1 METATINTYQ
11 NGTTTTIETYF
22 PKIEAVGEA
31 VERVRSVVKK
41 TPLEEH
47 ERLSEKYEANIWL
60 KREDLQKVRS
70 YKIRGAFNKISSLTE
85 TEKANGIVCA
95 SAGNHAQGVALSCYK
110 LQIKGTIFMPTTTP
124 KQKIRKVKSFGK
136 EYVQVILEGDAFDDA
151 KEACY
156 AFANENKAAIIPPFE
171 SEKIIE
177 GQATVAMEVL
187 HQAPSKIDYLF
198 VPIGGGGLC
207 AGMSAVF
214 KHLSPYTKIIGIE
227 PVGAPA
233 MYQSLKEGKVVSL
246 KEIETFADGVAVKRV
261 GQLNFDIIKS
271 TIHNIRLVHEGKICE
286 TMLELYNED
295 AVVVEPAGALT
306 IAILDDYKE
315 EIKGKNVVCVVS
327 GGNNDITRTEEVRE
341 RALLY
346 RGLKHYFVVN
356 FPQRAGALRDFVNDI
371 LGEND
376 DIVFFEY
383 NKSNDKAFGQA
394 LVGIEVKRPEDFVA
408 LKARMIEHN
417 FLGEYLNAKPN
428 LFNYLIGN

>member
-1 METATINTYQ
+1 MYRIYGVFVPNNLPELY
-11 NGTTTTIETYF
+11 
-22 PKIEAVGEA
+22 
-31 VERVRSVVKK
+31 
-41 TPLEEH
+41 PL
-47 ERLSEKYEANIWL
+47 LY
-60 KREDLQKVRS
+60 D
-70 YKIRGAFNKISSLTE
+70 T
-85 TEKANGIVCA
+85 
-95 SAGNHAQGVALSCYK
+95 
-110 LQIKGTIFMPTTTP
+110 
-124 KQKIRKVKSFGK
+124 FGP
-136 EYVQVILEGDAFDDA
+136 
-151 KEACY
+151 
-156 AFANENKAAIIPPFE
+156 IPP
-171 SEKIIE
+171 
-177 GQATVAMEVL
+177 
-187 HQAPSKIDYLF
+187 PSDLLASFI
-198 VPIGGGGLC
+198 
-207 AGMSAVF
+207 
-214 KHLSPYTKIIGIE
+214 
-227 PVGAPA
+227 
-233 MYQSLKEGKVVSL
+233 
-246 KEIETFADGVAVKRV
+246 
-261 GQLNFDIIKS
+261 
-271 TIHNIRLVHEGKICE
+271 
-286 TMLELYNED
+286 NED

>member
-1 METATINTYQ
+1 MEIKTE
-11 NGTTTTIETYF
+11 TTDKNEVKAEELTYF
-22 PKIEAVGEA
+22 PKIEDVGEA
-31 VERVRSVVKK
+31 VERVRSVARK

-70 YKIRGAFNKISSLTE
+70 YKIRGSFNKISSLTE
-85 TEKANGIVCA
+85 AEKTNGIVCA

-136 EYVQVILEGDAFDDA
+136 EYVQVILQGDSFDDA
-151 KEACY
+151 KEACVS
-156 AFANENKAAIIPPFE
+156 FANEKMATIIPPFE
-171 SEKIIE
+171 NEKVIE

-207 AGMSAVF
+207 AGMAAVF
-214 KHLSPYTKIIGIE
+214 KYLSPYTKIIGIE

-233 MYQSLKEGKVVSL
+233 MYQSLKEGKVITL
-246 KEIETFADGVAVKRV
+246 DEIETFADGVAVKRV

-271 TIHNIRLVHEGKICE
+271 TIHDMCLVHEGKICE

-295 AVVVEPAGALT
+295 AIVVEPAGALT
-306 IAILDDYKE
+306 IAILDDFKE
-315 EIKGKNVVCVVS
+315 VIKGKNVVCVVS

-356 FPQRAGALRDFVNDI
+356 FPQRAGALKDFVNDI

-383 NKSNDKAFGQA
+383 NKSNDKAYGQA

-408 LKARMIEHN
+408 LKSRMIKHN
-417 FLGEYLNAKPN
+417 FFGEYLNAKPN